1 LYSSG
6 EYNEEAEIEEHIE
19 ECDVE
24 RQVEE
29 FRRKLESLSKE
40 STGVKRKMK
49 PNISNDWLRELRQRL
64 KGTST
69 TDNSIERQSN

>member
-1 LYSSG
+1 M
-6 EYNEEAEIEEHIE
+6 NES
-19 ECDVE
+19 DVE

-49 PNISNDWLRELRQRL
+49 PNISNDWLKELRQRL
-64 KGTST
+64 KSIST
-69 TDNSIERQSN
+69 GENSIERK